1 LGEEKEALELV
12 EEYLEEVRSYL
23 PEESADDIIE
33 ELRTHIMD
41 KAEEMGGL
49 TVKNVYR
56 IIRDLGEPRELAS
69 RYVVGGEKRK
79 LRFELGVSEDIYP
92 YFIQM
97 VFWISLLLVIGYTI
111 KIIRYVYS
119 AGSLVTAFDI
129 FSTFASM
136 MVSITLTILFLYVFM
151 SFISSNPDLKEIF
164 QNFLKDIFGE
174 QKIERR
180 EKKKKVKSFE
190 KKFEEKVRE
199 YTSKIKSVG
208 IPASL
213 SLIGGMIAFIVAY
226 IIYIHLFTLPFN
238 WLMRMFILVLI
249 LYLVADGILSVSHF
263 FYISYIE
270 KKSYTINV
278 VSSIIS
284 LIFVPWLI
292 LANIFTEEIQI
303 PIIDIKM
310 FENKDYGNFLK
321 YLRVIPIPPE
331 YIFLAK
337 LLTLL
342 MLIVIIV
349 ETVIVL
355 LKYARTT
362 PRKEIEDQS

>member
-1 LGEEKEALELV
+1 MGEEKEALELV
-12 EEYLEEVRSYL
+12 EEYLREVRSYL
-23 PEESADDIIE
+23 PEESAEDIIE

-56 IIRDLGEPRELAS
+56 IIKDLGDPRELAS

-111 KIIRYVYS
+111 KIICYVYS
-119 AGSLVTAFDI
+119 AGSLVTVFDI
-129 FSTFASM
+129 LSTFVNM
-136 MVSITLTILFLYVFM
+136 MVSIALTILFLYVFM
-151 SFISSNPDLKEIF
+151 SFISSNPDLKEMF
-164 QNFLKDIFGE
+164 RSFLKDIFGE
-174 QKIERR
+174 KKTGRKEK
-180 EKKKKVKSFE
+180 EKKIKSFE
-190 KKFEEKVRE
+190 KKIEEKVRRCK
-199 YTSKIKSVG
+199 SKIKSIG
-208 IPASL
+208 TSASS
-213 SLIGGMIAFIVAY
+213 SLIGGIIAFIVAY
-226 IIYIHLFTLPFN
+226 VIYIYLFTLPFN
-238 WLMRMFILVLI
+238 WLMQIFILVLI
-249 LYLVADGILSVSHF
+249 FYIIADGILSISHF
-263 FYISYIE
+263 FYISYTE

-303 PIIDIKM
+303 PIIDIKI
-310 FENKDYGNFLK
+310 FETEDYGNFLK

-342 MLIVIIV
+342 LLIVVIV
-349 ETVIVL
+349 NAIIVL
-355 LKYARTT
+355 LRYTRTA
-362 PRKEIEDQS
+362 PKKQ

>member
-1 LGEEKEALELV
+1 MGEEKEALELV
-12 EEYLEEVRSYL
+12 EEYLREVRSYL

-56 IIRDLGEPRELAS
+56 IIKDLGEPRELAS

-92 YFIQM
+92 YFIQI

-111 KIIRYVYS
+111 KIIHYVYS
-119 AGSLVTAFDI
+119 AGSLVTVFDI
-129 FSTFASM
+129 LSTFVNM
-136 MVSITLTILFLYVFM
+136 LVSVALTILFLYVFM
-151 SFISSNPDLKEIF
+151 SFISSNPDLKEMF
-164 QNFLKDIFGE
+164 CNFLKDIFGE
-174 QKIERR
+174 QKTKRK
-180 EKKKKVKSFE
+180 EKAKSFE
-190 KKFEEKVRE
+190 KKIEEKVRKCK
-199 YTSKIKSVG
+199 SKIKSVG
-208 IPASL
+208 ITASS
-213 SLIGGMIAFIVAY
+213 SLIGGIIAFIVAY
-226 IIYIHLFTLPFN
+226 VIYIYLFTLPFN
-238 WLMRMFILVLI
+238 WLMQIFILVLI
-249 LYLVADGILSVSHF
+249 FYIIADGILSISHF
-263 FYISYIE
+263 FYISYTE

-303 PIIDIKM
+303 PIIDIKI
-310 FENKDYGNFLK
+310 FETEDYGNFLK

-342 MLIVIIV
+342 LLIVVIV
-349 ETVIVL
+349 NAIIVL
-355 LKYARTT
+355 LRYTRTA
-362 PRKEIEDQS
+362 PKKQ

>member
-1 LGEEKEALELV
+1 MGEEKEALELV
-12 EEYLEEVRSYL
+12 EEYLREVRSYL

-56 IIRDLGEPRELAS
+56 IIKDLGEPRELAS

-119 AGSLVTAFDI
+119 AGSLVTVFDI
-129 FSTFASM
+129 FSTFVNM
-136 MVSITLTILFLYVFM
+136 IVSITLTILFLYVFM
-151 SFISSNPDLKEIF
+151 SFISSNPDLKEMF
-164 QNFLKDIFGE
+164 CNFLKDIFGE
-174 QKIERR
+174 QKTKRK
-180 EKKKKVKSFE
+180 EKAKSFE

-208 IPASL
+208 ISASL
-213 SLIGGMIAFIVAY
+213 SLIGGIIAFIIAY
-226 IIYIHLFTLPFN
+226 IIYIYVFTLPFN
-238 WLMRMFILVLI
+238 WLMRMLLLTFI
-249 LYLVADGILSVSHF
+249 LYLIADGILNIGHF
-263 FYISYIE
+263 FYISYTE

-278 VSSIIS
+278 LSSMIS

-292 LANIFTEEIQI
+292 SANIFTEEIQI
-303 PIIDIKM
+303 LIFSIQM
-310 FENKDYGNFLK
+310 FEKEDFTNFLN

-342 MLIVIIV
+342 LLMVVIINAI
-349 ETVIVL
+349 IVL
-355 LKYARTT
+355 LRYTRTA
-362 PRKEIEDQS
+362 PKKQ

>member
-1 LGEEKEALELV
+1 MVEEKEALELV
-12 EEYLEEVRSYL
+12 EEYLREVRSYL
-23 PEESADDIIE
+23 PEELADDIIE

-41 KAEEMGGL
+41 KAEETGGL

-56 IIRDLGEPRELAS
+56 IIKDLGEPRELAS

-119 AGSLVTAFDI
+119 AGSLVTVFDI
-129 FSTFASM
+129 LSTFVNM
-136 MVSITLTILFLYVFM
+136 IVSITLTILFLYVFM
-151 SFISSNPDLKEIF
+151 SFISSNPDLKEMF
-164 QNFLKDIFGE
+164 RNFLKDIFGE
-174 QKIERR
+174 QKIKRK
-180 EKKKKVKSFE
+180 EKKEKVKSFE

-208 IPASL
+208 ISASL
-213 SLIGGMIAFIVAY
+213 SLIGGIIAFIIAY
-226 IIYIHLFTLPFN
+226 VIYIYVFTLPFN
-238 WLMRMFILVLI
+238 WLMRMLTLTFIF
-249 LYLVADGILSVSHF
+249 YLTADGILNIGHF
-263 FYISYIE
+263 FYISYTE

-278 VSSIIS
+278 LSSMIS

-292 LANIFTEEIQI
+292 SANIFTEEIQI
-303 PIIDIKM
+303 LTFSIKM
-310 FENKDYGNFLK
+310 FEKEDFTNFLN

-342 MLIVIIV
+342 LLIVVIINAI
-349 ETVIVL
+349 IVL
-355 LKYARTT
+355 LRYTRTA
-362 PRKEIEDQS
+362 PKKQ